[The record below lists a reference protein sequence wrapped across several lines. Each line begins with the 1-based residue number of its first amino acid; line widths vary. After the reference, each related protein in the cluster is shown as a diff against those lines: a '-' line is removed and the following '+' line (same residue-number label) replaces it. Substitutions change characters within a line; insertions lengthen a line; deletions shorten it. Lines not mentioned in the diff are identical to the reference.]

1 MTSIF
6 LVCLSWQAPSAP
18 TGMGLTATGLEK
30 EFRPTF
36 FSFFCCQLISFY
48 FGFRKN
54 LFLPLIW
61 FCSCFCSTMICSK
74 ALSGRSVS
82 CDRSSGIDLDWAHKL
97 RTYGIFTSDFPI
109 NKTGTV
115 SFCCLH
121 LLYLGRK
128 TVKGFFAAWTKL
140 ECFFR
145 AQHCSWWF
153 TATDVL

>member
-6 LVCLSWQAPSAP
+6 LVCLSWQAPSASDRNGADHHR
-18 TGMGLTATGLEK
+18 TRKGVSSNLLL
-30 EFRPTF
+30 
-36 FSFFCCQLISFY
+36 FFCCQLISFY

-61 FCSCFCSTMICSK
+61 VCSCFCLTMICSW

-121 LLYLGRK
+121 LLYLGRQ
-128 TVKGFFAAWTKL
+128 TVKGFFAPWTKL
-140 ECFFR
+140 ECFFS